1 MIIQKFNLD
10 RISKQL
16 KRVWTPINVENINS
30 FVLRIAKFKGAY
42 HWHKHENEDELFIVF
57 KGKIKIQTNSGNII
71 LNEGEGVKI
80 PRGVEHCPIAIKP
93 SIVLMFENSKL
104 KSKVN

>member
-1 MIIQKFNLD
+1 MQLQKINLEE
-10 RISKQL
+10 
-16 KRVWTPINVENINS
+16 KRKEIKSPWQPIE
-30 FVLRIAKFKGAY
+30 IARANDQVIRLALMHGQY

-80 PRGVEHCPIAIKP
+80 PRGVDHRPIATQ
-93 SIVLMFENSKL
+93 SSVVLMFENSKL
-104 KSKVN
+104 ESKGS